1 MNKLL
6 IGFTTG
12 LILGILYAPAKGT
25 KTRHKLSRAG
35 GTIKDGWDTL
45 ADAVANTFDRA
56 EEELYYDEGAVASTD
71 PNMD

>member
-12 LILGILYAPAKGT
+12 LILGILYAPSKGS
-25 KTRHKLSRAG
+25 KTREKLSRAG
-35 GTIKDGWDTL
+35 GTIKEGWDTL

-56 EEELYYDEGAVASTD
+56 EEELYYDDSAVASSD
-71 PNMD
+71 SNMD